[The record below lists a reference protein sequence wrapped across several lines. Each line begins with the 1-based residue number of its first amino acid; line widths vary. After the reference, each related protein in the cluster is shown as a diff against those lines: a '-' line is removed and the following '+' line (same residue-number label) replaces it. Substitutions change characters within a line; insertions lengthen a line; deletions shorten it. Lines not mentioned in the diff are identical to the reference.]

1 MIFIRKNMI
10 NPVMVSVAAI
20 TEKTIKTVFLYC
32 LSNINNIKSKN
43 VKINSGRAIVPFVY
57 YFESYVI

>member
-1 MIFIRKNMI
+1 MI

-57 YFESYVI
+57 YFEPYVI